1 MKKLIFITLGIFLLT
16 QSGMAQPCQEFNER
30 RAKIQAMK
38 IAYLTDKM
46 QLTPED
52 AQVFWPVYNEFEQ
65 KRIDIEMNLSDQV
78 QKKRPDIEQM
88 TDAEIDSFLANRIQ
102 QEEQIILLKK
112 DYHEKLKKI
121 IPVKKIYY
129 LYKAEA
135 GFKRVLLERLQEGK
149 EPAGKPRRY

>member
-16 QSGMAQPCQEFNER
+16 QSGMAQPCQEFKER

-38 IAYLTDKM
+38 IAYVTEKM
-46 QLTPED
+46 QLTPEE

-88 TDAEIDSFLANRIQ
+88 SDAEIDTFLKNRIL

-112 DYHEKLKKI
+112 EYHEKLKKVI
-121 IPVKKIYY
+121 SVRKIYN
-129 LYKAEA
+129 LYEAEA
-135 GFKRVLLERLQEGK
+135 GFKRALLERLQEGRG
-149 EPAGKPRRY
+149 PAGKPGRQ